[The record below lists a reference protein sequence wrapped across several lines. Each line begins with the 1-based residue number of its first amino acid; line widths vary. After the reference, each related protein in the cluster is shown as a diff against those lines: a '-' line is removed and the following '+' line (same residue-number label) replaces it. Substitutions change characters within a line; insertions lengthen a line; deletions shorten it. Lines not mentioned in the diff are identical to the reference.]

1 MTTILDRAALAC
13 HHERNR
19 DYGEPI
25 ENHGTTA
32 ALWAA
37 WLKRRHGVDLELT
50 AEDVCFLNALQKLS
64 RLANSITLDGLVD
77 LAGYA
82 RNAEMVLEARTD
94 AVGTDGC
101 RATVGTFS
109 VSPRR

>member
-1 MTTILDRAALAC
+1 MTVLDEAARLTATD
-13 HHERNR
+13 RNR

-25 ENHGTTA
+25 DNHGTTA

-37 WLKRRHGVDLELT
+37 WLKRRHGIEIPLT

-64 RLANSITLDGLVD
+64 RLANKVTFDGLVD
-77 LAGYA
+77 VAGYA
-82 RNAEMVLEARTD
+82 RNVEMVVDARRTVID

-101 RATVGTFS
+101 KATVGTS
-109 VSPRR
+109 T